1 MLKIVLQVFSMNKYD
16 IDNNSHI
23 NINTGIEFTRVA
35 LELGYPVQ
43 SIIKELREPTEYNI
57 KLENLRIADKTVSG
71 YALLTDIEDIEKAVS
86 SRVIA
91 ENRYTTN
98 KLIRILSKYTDY

>member
-1 MLKIVLQVFSMNKYD
+1 MNKYN
-16 IDNNSHI
+16 INNNLHI

-35 LELGYPVQ
+35 IELGYPIQ

-57 KLENLRIADKTVSG
+57 KLENLRFADKTVTG
-71 YALLTDIEDIEKAVS
+71 YALLTDIEDIEKAVAS
-86 SRVIA
+86 KGTA
-91 ENRYTTN
+91 ENRYTSE

>member
-1 MLKIVLQVFSMNKYD
+1 MNKYD
-16 IDNNSHI
+16 IDNSLI

-35 LELGYPVQ
+35 LELCYPIQ

-57 KLENLRIADKTVSG
+57 KLENLRIADKTVTG
-71 YALLTDIEDIEKAVS
+71 YALLTDIEDIEKTVS
-86 SRVIA
+86 SKGAA
-91 ENRYTTN
+91 ENRYTAE

>member
-1 MLKIVLQVFSMNKYD
+1 MNKYD
-16 IDNNSHI
+16 IDNNLHF

-35 LELGYPVQ
+35 LELGYPIQ

-57 KLENLRIADKTVSG
+57 KLENLRIADKNVSG
-71 YALLTDIEDIEKAVS
+71 YALLIDIEDIEKAVAS
-86 SRVIA
+86 SGTA
-91 ENRYTTN
+91 ESRYTAD

>member
-1 MLKIVLQVFSMNKYD
+1 MSKYD
-16 IDNNSHI
+16 INSNLHI

-35 LELGYPVQ
+35 LELGYPIQ

-57 KLENLRIADKTVSG
+57 KLENLRIADKNVSG
-71 YALLTDIEDIEKAVS
+71 YALLTDIEDIEKAVA
-86 SRVIA
+86 SRGTA
-91 ENRYTTN
+91 ESRYTAD

>member
-1 MLKIVLQVFSMNKYD
+1 MNKYN
-16 IDNNSHI
+16 IDNNLHI

-35 LELGYPVQ
+35 LELGYPIQ

-57 KLENLRIADKTVSG
+57 KLENLRIADKIVTG
-71 YALLTDIEDIEKAVS
+71 YALLTDIEDIEKKIVS
-86 SRVIA
+86 SRGIV
-91 ENRYTTN
+91 ENRYTAE

>member
-1 MLKIVLQVFSMNKYD
+1 MNKYD
-16 IDNNSHI
+16 IDNNLHI

-35 LELGYPVQ
+35 LELCYPIQ

-57 KLENLRIADKTVSG
+57 KLEKLRLADKTVTG
-71 YALLTDIEDIEKAVS
+71 YALLTDIEDIEKELS
-86 SRVIA
+86 SRVTA
-91 ENRYTTN
+91 ENRYTLE

>member
-1 MLKIVLQVFSMNKYD
+1 MNKYD
-16 IDNNSHI
+16 IDNNLHI

-35 LELGYPVQ
+35 LELCYPIQ

-57 KLENLRIADKTVSG
+57 KLENLRIADKTVRG
-71 YALLTDIEDIEKAVS
+71 YALLTDIDAIEKAVT
-86 SRVIA
+86 SRGKD
-91 ENRYTTN
+91 ENRYTAD

>member
-1 MLKIVLQVFSMNKYD
+1 MNKYD
-16 IDNNSHI
+16 IDNNLHI
-23 NINTGIEFTRVA
+23 NINTGIEFTSVA
-35 LELGYPVQ
+35 LELGYPIQ

-71 YALLTDIEDIEKAVS
+71 YALLTDLENIEKAVA
-86 SRVIA
+86 SRGTA
-91 ENRYTTN
+91 ENRYTAD